1 MFVSICFAKTVDC
14 RLIEVSYTGSYCKIN
29 MIKLISDTNTTNSDM
44 RLVKDVREVILH
56 KTIRKLLKVTKNEI
70 KIKRNVNY
78 KFRENMVSCEVVYS

>member
-44 RLVKDVREVILH
+44 RQVKDVRDV
-56 KTIRKLLKVTKNEI
+56 R